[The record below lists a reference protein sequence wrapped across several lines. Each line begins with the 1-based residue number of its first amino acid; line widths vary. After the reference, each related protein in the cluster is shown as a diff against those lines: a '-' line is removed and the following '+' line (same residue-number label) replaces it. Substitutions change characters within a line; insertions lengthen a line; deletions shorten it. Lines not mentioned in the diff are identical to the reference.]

1 MRIALSKRADLSMST
16 IVMAIIA
23 LLILI
28 VLATMIVRN
37 LGSTNEQINQCE
49 NKGGT
54 CIDAGAS
61 CEEEVGLGKV
71 ANPGFVCVDASKKA
85 DYTRKCCV

>member
-1 MRIALSKRADLSMST
+1 MST

-28 VLATMIVRN
+28 VLATMIIRN
-37 LGSTNEQINQCE
+37 LGGTNNQINLCA

-54 CIDAGAS
+54 CSDDSTCAD
-61 CEEEVGLGKV
+61 VGFNKIPQ
-71 ANPGFVCVDASKKA
+71 PGLVCVDGAGKA
-85 DYTRKCCV
+85 NGQTCCV

>member
-1 MRIALSKRADLSMST
+1 MRYALQKRADLSMST

-37 LGSTNEQINQCE
+37 LGGTNDQINRCE
-49 NKGGT
+49 NKGGV
-54 CIDAGAS
+54 CAPNS
-61 CEEEVGLGKV
+61 CGDDYPNKV
-71 ANPGFVCVDASKKA
+71 VQPTWICYGSDNKPSGQQ
-85 DYTRKCCV
+85 CCV

>member
-1 MRIALSKRADLSMST
+1 MRIALQKRADLSMST

-37 LGSTNEQINQCE
+37 LGGTNDQINRCE
-49 NKGGT
+49 NKGGV
-54 CIDAGAS
+54 CADS
-61 CEEEVGLGKV
+61 C
-71 ANPGFVCVDASKKA
+71 A
-85 DYTRKCCV
+85 DEYPTKIVQPTWLCLDGNNRPSGQQCCV

>member
-1 MRIALSKRADLSMST
+1 MRFALQKRADLSMST

-37 LGSTNEQINQCE
+37 LGGTNDQLNKCE
-49 NKGGT
+49 TLGGK
-54 CIDAGAS
+54 CYDS
-61 CEEEVGLGKV
+61 CTDQFGPNAIVKTGWY
-71 ANPGFVCVDASKKA
+71 CYA
-85 DYTRKCCV
+85 DSSAKIPDGRQCCVSQ

>member
-1 MRIALSKRADLSMST
+1 MRITIQKRADLSMST

-37 LGSTNEQINQCE
+37 LGGTNEQINKCSTV
-49 NKGGT
+49 GGK
-54 CIDAGAS
+54 CADS
-61 CEEEVGLGKV
+61 CEDTFGPTSVVKPN
-71 ANPGFVCVDASKKA
+71 AYCYA
-85 DYTRKCCV
+85 DDRAKIPDGRKCCV